1 MRWLPLLLLLAC
13 RTQPFELL
21 DGGETAADLSQPV
34 DLSHS
39 SGDPCSPKVPDGVC
53 PPNTTCCPFSC
64 WGGNDVTGWC
74 APGNGC
80 PVC

>member
-21 DGGETAADLSQPV
+21 DGAESVPDLSSPQ
-34 DLSHS
+34 DLSS
-39 SGDPCSPKVPDGVC
+39 SGVCSPKVPNGSC
-53 PPNTTCCPFSC
+53 PPNSTCCPFSC

-80 PVC
+80 PAC